1 MELIITESQFKNL
14 LSEELGISEFVYG
27 ESCKLFSILEKSI
40 ADNTKNS
47 IKNEFYGEIKGDVV
61 FPFMNA
67 NIKLSYTCYN
77 FFSKDYYEYS
87 KIESSGWSVLMSKN
101 SILAG
106 LVIPCISGTILK
118 SEIMDTIQH
127 ELEHCY
133 QQLLMGKRFSGEME
147 YARMRTNMECNDEF
161 KRDIAN
167 MFYACIKS
175 EQDGFINGLYSYL
188 MLQPWYYDEGHL
200 HNSEAWK
207 LYSKSVETYL
217 KYNNMPAF
225 KDELK
230 QYKLT
235 QNKVCKML
243 NSFVRKIGK
252 VVIKVKH
259 DKISKQGYR
268 F

>member
-1 MELIITESQFKNL
+1 
-14 LSEELGISEFVYG
+14 
-27 ESCKLFSILEKSI
+27 
-40 ADNTKNS
+40 
-47 IKNEFYGEIKGDVV
+47 
-61 FPFMNA
+61 
-67 NIKLSYTCYN
+67 
-77 FFSKDYYEYS
+77 
-87 KIESSGWSVLMSKN
+87 
-101 SILAG
+101 
-106 LVIPCISGTILK
+106 
-118 SEIMDTIQH
+118 
-127 ELEHCY
+127 
-133 QQLLMGKRFSGEME
+133 
-147 YARMRTNMECNDEF
+147 
-161 KRDIAN
+161 

-200 HNSEAWK
+200 HNSGAWK
-207 LYSKSVETYL
+207 LYSESVETYL